1 MQKKEKDNK
10 SLELFT
16 DQEICELREA
26 FNIFDIESD
35 GSIETSQLKILMNTL
50 KIYPNDKELEQIIAE
65 ADPDNS
71 NQIYFNTFLKIIG
84 KRRKNKKND
93 EIKYLKKLFKY
104 LDRNNNGL
112 ISIREI
118 RYIVVNSNENISEKD
133 IEFLMKEADT
143 DGDGYI
149 SLEEFLTVMKS

>member
-1 MQKKEKDNK
+1 MLKKEKDNK

-35 GSIETSQLKILMNTL
+35 GSIEISQLKILMNTL
-50 KIYPNDKELEQIIAE
+50 KIYPNEKELEQIIAE

-71 NQIYFNTFLKIIG
+71 NQIYFNQFLKIIG
-84 KRRKNKKND
+84 KRRKSKKND